1 VEVRRTSRIVGLAFV
16 AAWSAVLFG
25 PWPLPALHAQE
36 KETLNRESRPQLFEI
51 SNRSLAAYPYAYYTP
66 ETELAVGLGGILTFY
81 TASDEPELLPSK
93 VILSGYYSTRGQYE
107 VSQTSSLYLQNNDY
121 FLEFPISFGSFV
133 DKFWGFGNL
142 TEDFEEVDYDVTEFE
157 WGVTLEGITPVKNL
171 TRDGF
176 VYRGLWRDITD
187 VKENPEL
194 TEDLVGLEG
203 GYSSGFGF
211 DFVSDTRDH
220 IFFPTSGAF
229 HRLYLIWYVPFLG
242 SEYRYAE
249 VEWDMRRYFPMGD
262 GDQLIAIQ
270 FLVEATFGETPFYA
284 TPAMGGGNIMRG
296 YYSGRYRDQTLV
308 AGQVEYRS
316 PRWWR
321 FSSVLFA
328 GIGEVMGSHE
338 SEFSFSDLK
347 YSLGGGLRFL
357 FDKDNNINLR
367 VDLGFGRDSKG
378 LYFGL
383 EEAF

>member
-1 VEVRRTSRIVGLAFV
+1 M
-16 AAWSAVLFG
+16 LFG
-25 PWPLPALHAQE
+25 PWLPPALHAQE
-36 KETLNRESRPQLFEI
+36 KEALNQEGESKLFEI
-51 SNRSLAAYPYAYYTP
+51 SNRSLSAYPYAYYTP
-66 ETELAVGLGGILTFY
+66 ETELAVGLGGIMTFY

-107 VSQTSSLYLQNNDY
+107 FSQSSSLYFQNNDY

-157 WGVTLEGITPVKNL
+157 WGVTLEGVTPMENL

-176 VYRGLWRDITD
+176 VYRGFWRDITD

-203 GYSSGFGF
+203 GYSSGLGF
-211 DFVSDTRDH
+211 DLVSDSRDH
-220 IFFPTSGAF
+220 IFFPSTGIF
-229 HRLYLIWYVPFLG
+229 QRLNFIWYAPFLG
-242 SEYRYAE
+242 SKYRFTE
-249 VEWDMRRYFPMGD
+249 VEWDLRRYFPMGD
-262 GDQLIAIQ
+262 GDQVFAVQILAQ
-270 FLVEATFGETPFYA
+270 ATFGETPFYSV
-284 TPAMGGGNIMRG
+284 PAMGGGNTMRG
-296 YYSGRYRDQTLV
+296 YYSGRYRDKTLF
-308 AGQVEYRS
+308 AGQMEYRS

-321 FSSVLFA
+321 FGSVLFA
-328 GIGEVMGSHE
+328 GIGDVWGSPE
-338 SEFSFSDLK
+338 SDVSFSELK

-357 FDKDNNINLR
+357 FDKENNINLR